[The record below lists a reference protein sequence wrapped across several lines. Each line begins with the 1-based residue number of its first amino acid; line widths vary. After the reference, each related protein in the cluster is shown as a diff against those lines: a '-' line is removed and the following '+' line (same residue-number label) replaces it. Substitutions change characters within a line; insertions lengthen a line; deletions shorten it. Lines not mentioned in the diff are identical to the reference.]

1 MNFRKR
7 NVLLSLFFAIITV
20 IMVIYFKKEDK
31 EHYEEKKKPNFYL
44 SDSSIEGMGVFA
56 AYDIPS
62 NRKIGIGF
70 YERLKPDGTRFG
82 IVDQNFGAYINHCK
96 KSNTYL
102 KKELDV
108 WWVMS
113 ARNIFKGEEVT
124 ANYWDTPDY
133 IEKPKAA
140 FNENC

>member
-1 MNFRKR
+1 MNFRNK
-7 NVLLSLFFAIITV
+7 NVLLSLFFAILTI
-20 IMVIYFKKEDK
+20 IMVFYFRKKNK
-31 EHYEEKKKPNFYL
+31 EHFNDERPDFYIGE
-44 SDSSIEGMGVFA
+44 SSIEGMGVFA

-62 NRKIGIGF
+62 NRKIGIAF
-70 YERLKPDGTRFG
+70 YERLNPDGTKFG

-96 KSNTYL
+96 RSNTYL
-102 KKELDV
+102 KKELDI

-113 ARNIFKGEEVT
+113 ARNIFTGEEIT
-124 ANYWDTPDY
+124 ANYWKTPNY